1 MERLSVIVPAY
12 NEEEVLGAFYE
23 RLSAVLERLPCRA
36 EILFVDDGSKDGTA
50 GILARL
56 AERDSRVR
64 VLALSRNFGHQAA
77 LTAGLDHC
85 TGDAAVLIDCDLQD
99 PPELI
104 TDFYAKWREGY
115 QVVFGQRRR
124 LEEGWL
130 KRTVYHSFYR
140 LLHLLANVD
149 IPLDSGDFS
158 LIDRAVVDQLRALPE
173 RTRFLR
179 GLRSWIGLR
188 QVGIEY
194 ERPARHSGE
203 SKYSLARLFKL
214 AFDGIVSFSTLPLK
228 AALFL
233 GLVVSTAGFA
243 GVIVL
248 VYLRLIHAF
257 DLPGWT
263 SLMVVVLFL
272 GGIQLITIGI
282 VGEYIARI
290 YEEVKFRR
298 NYGQTAAMAA
308 GIEHANGEV
317 LVTMDGDLQNDP
329 ADIALLLEQI
339 ESGYDLVVGW
349 RHNRQDKLLTRKIPS
364 RIANWLIGRVTGV
377 PIRDNGCSL
386 KAFRASLIKRIPLY
400 SEMHRF
406 IPAMAS
412 IAGPRVAQIRVRHH
426 ARRWGESKYGL
437 SRIYKVLLDL
447 MVIKTIAS
455 FASRPLR
462 WFALL
467 SLPLFALAF
476 FAFGQTAVDL
486 LMDGTDAISLPI
498 AGSGVIFLGSALILL
513 CSGALAELI
522 YARGDVRDREF
533 LKLTQTILAARR
545 NPEADG
551 AL

>member
-1 MERLSVIVPAY
+1 
-12 NEEEVLGAFYE
+12 
-23 RLSAVLERLPCRA
+23 
-36 EILFVDDGSKDGTA
+36 
-50 GILARL
+50 
-56 AERDSRVR
+56 
-64 VLALSRNFGHQAA
+64 
-77 LTAGLDHC
+77 
-85 TGDAAVLIDCDLQD
+85 
-99 PPELI
+99 
-104 TDFYAKWREGY
+104 
-115 QVVFGQRRR
+115 
-124 LEEGWL
+124 
-130 KRTVYHSFYR
+130 
-140 LLHLLANVD
+140 
-149 IPLDSGDFS
+149 
-158 LIDRAVVDQLRALPE
+158 
-173 RTRFLR
+173 
-179 GLRSWIGLR
+179 
-188 QVGIEY
+188 
-194 ERPARHSGE
+194 
-203 SKYSLARLFKL
+203 
-214 AFDGIVSFSTLPLK
+214 
-228 AALFL
+228 
-233 GLVVSTAGFA
+233 
-243 GVIVL
+243 
-248 VYLRLIHAF
+248 
-257 DLPGWT
+257 
-263 SLMVVVLFL
+263 
-272 GGIQLITIGI
+272 
-282 VGEYIARI
+282 
-290 YEEVKFRR
+290 
-298 NYGQTAAMAA
+298 MAA

-339 ESGYDLVVGW
+339 DAGFDLVVGW
-349 RHNRQDKLLTRKIPS
+349 RHNRQDKLITRKIPS

-426 ARRWGESKYGL
+426 ARRWGQSKYGL

-486 LMDGTDAISLPI
+486 LLNGEDAISLPI

-533 LKLTQTILAARR
+533 LKLTQTILARTR
-545 NPEADG
+545 NPEADR